1 LANTI
6 YNGGGVGDFVG
17 VMEFCFVHRFMK
29 RIDLLFLPVK
39 CLYHQVDKSQEEE
52 FSGSQRRGRIY
63 LQKFVQ
69 TCPNLSILVQAPD
82 DDESS
87 EELDGSLVL
96 IQTLETAA
104 VLDLKWSCQTH
115 TLEDG
120 REVPILVS
128 GKACLI
134 E

>member
-1 LANTI
+1 MN
-6 YNGGGVGDFVG
+6 
-17 VMEFCFVHRFMK
+17 
-29 RIDLLFLPVK
+29 RINFLFLTVK

-69 TCPNLSILVQAPD
+69 TCPNLSRLVQACPNVSGLVQAPD

-87 EELDGSLVL
+87 EELDGSLAL

-120 REVPILVS
+120 REVPILAS
-128 GKACLI
+128 GKTCLI

>member
-1 LANTI
+1 
-6 YNGGGVGDFVG
+6 
-17 VMEFCFVHRFMK
+17 M
-29 RIDLLFLPVK
+29 FLPVK

-69 TCPNLSILVQAPD
+69 TCPNLSILVQARPNVSRLVQACPNLSGLVQTRPNVSRLVQARD

-87 EELDGSLVL
+87 EELDGSLAL

-115 TLEDG
+115 SLEDG
-120 REVPILVS
+120 REVPILAS
-128 GKACLI
+128 GKTCLI